1 MTTREPSTW
10 IKQPAAVFTGNEL
23 DAGGGVVVRGD
34 RIVELV
40 GRGTEPDTPP
50 DNMFD
55 ASGKVLLPGLVNGH
69 HHFYQT
75 LTRACPPALDK
86 PLFAWLKAL
95 YPVWAN
101 LTEEAV
107 AVSTRLALA
116 ELMLSGC
123 TTASDHHYVFSA
135 TLARAIDVQAEAA
148 RELGMRVVLTRGSM
162 SLSAD
167 DGGLPPRSVTEREST
182 ILAESERL
190 IRRYHDAAPHA
201 MCQIALAPCS
211 PFSAT
216 RELMRETARMARAH
230 GVRLHTHLGETR
242 DESDFCEAKFGMRP
256 LDYLEDVDWLAD
268 DVWLAHGIHFT
279 QAEIARLG
287 AAGTGICH
295 CPSSNMVL
303 ASGICPVHELLSA
316 GARVGLGVDGSA
328 SNDSSNL
335 MQEVRQALLIGRLR
349 YGAESVTHQSVLRL
363 ATRGS
368 ADLLGRTELGELRP
382 GAAADVALFDLD
394 ELRFSGH
401 GDPLAALVLC
411 GASRVSD
418 LMIAGVWRVRRG
430 ELQDVDLDA
439 LVREHRRIASFLV
452 GQGNDCLETRG

>member
-1 MTTREPSTW
+1 MDSTHRPVTW
-10 IKQPAAVFTGNEL
+10 IKRPSAVYTANDL
-23 DAGGGVVVRGD
+23 DAAGGVVVRDD

-40 GRGTEPDTPP
+40 GTGKEPVTPVE
-50 DNMFD
+50 NVFD
-55 ASGKVLLPGLVNGH
+55 ASGLVLLPGLINGH

-75 LTRACPPALDK
+75 LTRACPPALNK

-123 TTASDHHYVFSA
+123 TTASDHHYLFSA
-135 TLARAIDVQAEAA
+135 ALPRAIDVQVEAA
-148 RELGMRVVLTRGSM
+148 AEMGTRVVLTRGSM

-211 PFSAT
+211 PFSVT

-242 DESDFCEAKFGMRP
+242 DESEFCVAKFGMRP
-256 LDYLEDVDWLAD
+256 LDYLEDVDWLSG

-279 QAEIARLG
+279 QSEIERLG

-303 ASGICPVHELLSA
+303 ASGICPVNDLLSA

-328 SNDSSNL
+328 SNDCSNL

-349 YGAESVTHQSVLRL
+349 YGAEPVTHQSVLRL

-368 ADLLGRTELGELRP
+368 ADLLGRSELGELRP

-394 ELRFSGH
+394 ALRFSGH

-430 ELQDVDLDA
+430 ELLGIDLEA
-439 LVREHRRIASFLV
+439 LTHEHRRIARELA
-452 GQGNDCLETRG
+452 DA

>member
-1 MTTREPSTW
+1 MDSTHRPVTW
-10 IKQPAAVFTGNEL
+10 IKRPSAVYTANDL
-23 DAGGGVVVRGD
+23 DAAGGVVVRDD

-40 GRGTEPDTPP
+40 GTGKEPVTPVE
-50 DNMFD
+50 NVFD
-55 ASGKVLLPGLVNGH
+55 ASGLVLLPGLINGH

-75 LTRACPPALDK
+75 LTRACPPALNK

-123 TTASDHHYVFSA
+123 TTASDHHYLFSA
-135 TLARAIDVQAEAA
+135 ALPRAIDVQVEAA
-148 RELGMRVVLTRGSM
+148 AEMGTRVVLTRGSM

-211 PFSAT
+211 PFSVT

-230 GVRLHTHLGETR
+230 GVRLHTHLGETH
-242 DESDFCEAKFGMRP
+242 DESEFCVTKFGMRP
-256 LDYLEDVDWLAD
+256 LDYLEDVDWLSG

-279 QAEIARLG
+279 QSEIERLG

-303 ASGICPVHELLSA
+303 ASGICPVNDLLSA

-328 SNDSSNL
+328 SNDCSNL

-349 YGAESVTHQSVLRL
+349 YGAEPVTHQSVLRL
-363 ATRGS
+363 ATRGG
-368 ADLLGRTELGELRP
+368 ADLLGRPELGEIRP

-394 ELRFSGH
+394 ALRFSGH

-430 ELQDVDLDA
+430 EMLGIDLEA
-439 LVREHRRIASFLV
+439 LTREHRRIARELA
-452 GQGNDCLETRG
+452 DA

>member
-1 MTTREPSTW
+1 MTTREPITW
-10 IKQPAAVFTGNEL
+10 IRHPAAVFTANDL
-23 DAGGGVVVRGD
+23 DAAGGIVVRGD

-40 GRGTEPDTPP
+40 GMGQEPETPAFDTI
-50 DNMFD
+50 D
-55 ASGKVLLPGLVNGH
+55 ASGKVLLPGLINGH

-75 LTRACPPALDK
+75 LTRACPPALNK
-86 PLFAWLKAL
+86 PLFDWLKAL
-95 YPVWAN
+95 YPIWAN

-123 TTASDHHYVFSA
+123 TTASDHHYLFSA
-135 TLARAIDVQAEAA
+135 ALTRAIDVQAEAA
-148 RELGMRVVLTRGSM
+148 RELGVRVVLTRGSM

-167 DGGLPPRSVTEREST
+167 GGGLPPRSVTEPEST

-211 PFSAT
+211 PFSVT
-216 RELMRETARMARAH
+216 RELMRETARIARTHA
-230 GVRLHTHLGETR
+230 VRLHTHLGETR
-242 DESDFCEAKFGMRP
+242 DETEFCVAKFGMRP
-256 LDYLEDVDWLAD
+256 LDYLEDVDWLAG

-279 QAEIARLG
+279 QAEVERLG
-287 AAGTGICH
+287 AAGAGVCH

-303 ASGICPVHELLSA
+303 ASGICPVHDLLAA

-349 YGAESVTHQSVLRL
+349 YGAEPVTHQSVLRL
-363 ATRGS
+363 ATRGG
-368 ADLLGRTELGELRP
+368 ADLLGRPELGELRP
-382 GAAADVALFDLD
+382 GAAADIALFDLD

-418 LMIAGVWRVRRG
+418 LMIAGVWRVRG
-430 ELQDVDLDA
+430 GVLQDVDLDA
-439 LVREHRRIASFLV
+439 LVHEHGRIAASLL
-452 GQGNDCLETRG
+452 GA

>member
-1 MTTREPSTW
+1 MTEHAPTTW
-10 IKQPAAVFTGNEL
+10 IRHPLAVFTANDL
-23 DAGGGVVVRGD
+23 DAGGGIVVRED

-40 GRGTEPDTPP
+40 GAGKEPETPVDTV
-50 DNMFD
+50 FD
-55 ASGKVLLPGLVNGH
+55 ASGRVLLPGLVNGH

-75 LTRACPPALDK
+75 LTRAHPPALNK
-86 PLFAWLKAL
+86 PLFGWLKTL

-107 AVSTRLALA
+107 EVSTRLALA

-123 TTASDHHYVFSA
+123 TTASDHHYLFSPA
-135 TLARAIDVQAEAA
+135 LTRAIDVQAEVAGA
-148 RELGMRVVLTRGSM
+148 LGMRVVLTRGSM
-162 SLSAD
+162 SLSVE
-167 DGGLPPRSVTEREST
+167 DGGLPPRSVTEAEHV

-190 IRRYHDAAPHA
+190 IRRYHDAASHA

-211 PFSAT
+211 PFSVT
-216 RELMRETARMARAH
+216 RELMRDSATLARTH
-230 GVRLHTHLGETR
+230 GVRLHTHLGETE
-242 DESDFCEAKFGMRP
+242 DENEFCLAKFGMRP
-256 LDYLEDVDWLAD
+256 LDYLEDVGWLAG

-279 QAEIARLG
+279 PAEIARLG

-303 ASGICPVHELLSA
+303 ASGICPVHDLLSA

-328 SNDSSNL
+328 SNDCSNL

-349 YGAESVTHQSVLRL
+349 YGAGAVTHDSVLRL
-363 ATRGS
+363 ATRGG
-368 ADLLGRTELGELRP
+368 ADLLGRPELGELRP
-382 GAAADVALFDLD
+382 GAAADIALFDLE

-418 LMIAGVWRVRRG
+418 LMIAGSWRVRG
-430 ELQDVDLDA
+430 GQLLDA
-439 LVREHRRIASFLV
+439 DVVALMHEHRRLAGSLA
-452 GQGNDCLETRG
+452 GA

>member
-10 IKQPAAVFTGNEL
+10 IKQPAAVFTANEL

-75 LTRACPPALDK
+75 LTRACPPALNK

-123 TTASDHHYVFSA
+123 TTASDHHYLFSA

-148 RELGMRVVLTRGSM
+148 HELGVRVVLTRGSM

-211 PFSAT
+211 PFSVT

-349 YGAESVTHQSVLRL
+349 YGAGPVTHQSVLRL

-368 ADLLGRTELGELRP
+368 ADLLGRPELGELRP
-382 GAAADVALFDLD
+382 GAAADIALFGLD

-418 LMIAGVWRVRRG
+418 LMIAGVWRVHGG
-430 ELQDVDLDA
+430 ELLDVDLDA
-439 LVREHRRIASFLV
+439 LVLAHRRIAEGLV
-452 GQGNDCLETRG
+452 AA

>member
-1 MTTREPSTW
+1 MDSTHRPVTW
-10 IKQPAAVFTGNEL
+10 IKRPSAVYTANDL
-23 DAGGGVVVRGD
+23 DAAGGVVVRGD

-40 GRGTEPDTPP
+40 GTGKEPVTPVE
-50 DNMFD
+50 NVFD
-55 ASGKVLLPGLVNGH
+55 ASGLVLLPGLINGH

-75 LTRACPPALDK
+75 LTRACPPALNK

-123 TTASDHHYVFSA
+123 TTASDHHYLFSA
-135 TLARAIDVQAEAA
+135 AVPHAIDVQAEAA
-148 RELGMRVVLTRGSM
+148 SEMSTRVVLTRGSM

-211 PFSAT
+211 PFSVT

-230 GVRLHTHLGETR
+230 GVRLHTHLGETH
-242 DESDFCEAKFGMRP
+242 DESEFCVTKFGMRP
-256 LDYLEDVDWLAD
+256 LDYLEDVDWLSG

-279 QAEIARLG
+279 QSEIERLG

-303 ASGICPVHELLSA
+303 ASGICPVNDLLSA

-328 SNDSSNL
+328 SNDCSNL

-349 YGAESVTHQSVLRL
+349 YGAEPVTHQSVLRL
-363 ATRGS
+363 ATRGG
-368 ADLLGRTELGELRP
+368 ADLLGRPELGEIRP

-394 ELRFSGH
+394 ALRFSGH

-430 ELQDVDLDA
+430 EMLGIDLEA
-439 LVREHRRIASFLV
+439 LTREHRRIARELA
-452 GQGNDCLETRG
+452 DA

>member
-10 IKQPAAVFTGNEL
+10 IKQPAAVFTANEL

-75 LTRACPPALDK
+75 LTRAFPSALNK
-86 PLFAWLKAL
+86 PLFGWLKTL

-123 TTASDHHYVFSA
+123 TTASDHHYLFSA
-135 TLARAIDVQAEAA
+135 ALTRAIDVQVEAA
-148 RELGMRVVLTRGSM
+148 HALGMRVVLTRGSM
-162 SLSAD
+162 SLSVE
-167 DGGLPPRSVTEREST
+167 DGGLPPRSVTEPEST
-182 ILAESERL
+182 ILTESERL
-190 IRRYHDAAPHA
+190 IRCYHDATPHA

-211 PFSAT
+211 PFSVT
-216 RELMRETARMARAH
+216 PDLMRETARLARVH
-230 GVRLHTHLGETR
+230 GVRLHTHLGETM
-242 DESDFCEAKFGMRP
+242 DENEYCVAKFGMRP

-279 QAEIARLG
+279 KEEIARLG

-368 ADLLGRTELGELRP
+368 ADLLGRPELGELRP
-382 GAAADVALFDLD
+382 GAAADVALFGLD

-418 LMIAGVWRVRRG
+418 LMIAGVWRVRDG
-430 ELQDVDLDA
+430 ELLDVDLDA
-439 LVREHRRIASFLV
+439 LAHEHRHIAEGLV
-452 GQGNDCLETRG
+452 AA

>member
-1 MTTREPSTW
+1 MTAHAPATW
-10 IKQPAAVFTGNEL
+10 IKQPSAVFTANDL
-23 DAGGGVVVRGD
+23 DAADGIVVRGG

-40 GRGTEPDTPP
+40 GKGKEPETPVADT
-50 DNMFD
+50 FD
-55 ASGKVLLPGLVNGH
+55 ASGMVLLPGLINGH

-75 LTRACPPALDK
+75 LTRAHPPALNK
-86 PLFAWLKAL
+86 PLFDWLKTL

-123 TTASDHHYVFSA
+123 TTASDHHYLFSSA
-135 TLARAIDVQAEAA
+135 LARAIDVQAEESAK
-148 RELGMRVVLTRGSM
+148 LGMRVVLTRGSM
-162 SLSAD
+162 SLSVE
-167 DGGLPPRSVTEREST
+167 DGGLPPRSVTEPEGT

-190 IRRYHDAAPHA
+190 IRRHHDAAPHA

-211 PFSAT
+211 PFSVT
-216 RELMRETARMARAH
+216 RELMRETAQLARAH

-242 DESDFCEAKFGMRP
+242 DENDFCVEKFGMRP

-279 QAEIARLG
+279 QAEIERLG
-287 AAGTGICH
+287 AAGTGVCH
-295 CPSSNMVL
+295 CPSSNMIL
-303 ASGICPVHELLSA
+303 ASGICPVHDLLSA

-335 MQEVRQALLIGRLR
+335 IQEVRQALLIGRLR
-349 YGAESVTHQSVLRL
+349 YGAERVTHQSVLRL

-368 ADLLGRTELGELRP
+368 GDLLGRPELGELRP
-382 GAAADVALFDLD
+382 RAAADIALFDLD

-401 GDPLAALVLC
+401 GDPLAALVIC

-418 LMIAGVWRVRRG
+418 LMIAGVWRVRSG
-430 ELQDVDLDA
+430 ELQDVDLAA
-439 LVREHRRIASFLV
+439 LVDEHGRVARSLTA
-452 GQGNDCLETRG
+452 R

>member
-1 MTTREPSTW
+1 MSSTKPPATW
-10 IKQPAAVFTGNEL
+10 IRHPAAVFTANDL
-23 DAGGGVVVRGD
+23 DAAGGIVVRDD

-40 GRGTEPDTPP
+40 GTGEEPATPAATV
-50 DNMFD
+50 FD
-55 ASGKVLLPGLVNGH
+55 ASRKVLLPGLINGH

-75 LTRACPPALDK
+75 LTRAYPPALNK
-86 PLFAWLKAL
+86 PLFDWLKTL

-123 TTASDHHYVFSA
+123 TTASDHHYLFSA
-135 TLARAIDVQAEAA
+135 ALARAIDIQAEAA
-148 RELGMRVVLTRGSM
+148 AALGVRVVLTRGSM
-162 SLSAD
+162 SLSVE
-167 DGGLPPRSVTEREST
+167 DGGLPPRSVTEPEHT

-190 IRRYHDAAPHA
+190 IRRYHGASPHA

-211 PFSAT
+211 PFSVT
-216 RELMRETARMARAH
+216 RELMRDTAALARTQ
-230 GVRLHTHLGETR
+230 GVRLHTHLGETE
-242 DESDFCEAKFGMRP
+242 DENEFCLAKFGMRP
-256 LDYLEDVDWLAD
+256 LEYLEDVGWLAD

-279 QAEIARLG
+279 QAEIERLG

-303 ASGICPVHELLSA
+303 ASGICPVNDLLSA
-316 GARVGLGVDGSA
+316 GAHVGLGVDGSA
-328 SNDSSNL
+328 SNDCSNL

-349 YGAESVTHQSVLRL
+349 YGAGAVTHDSVLRL
-363 ATRGS
+363 ATRGG
-368 ADLLGRTELGELRP
+368 ADLLGRPELGELRP

-418 LMIAGVWRVRRG
+418 LMVAGVWRVRDG
-430 ELQDVDLDA
+430 ELLDVDLDA
-439 LVREHRRIASFLV
+439 LMHEHRRIAGSLASA
-452 GQGNDCLETRG
+452 

>member
-1 MTTREPSTW
+1 MTARASATWVKHPS
-10 IKQPAAVFTGNEL
+10 AVFTANDL
-23 DAGGGVVVRGD
+23 DAAGGVVVRGD

-40 GRGTEPDTPP
+40 GGGKEPRAPVAEV
-50 DNMFD
+50 FD
-55 ASGKVLLPGLVNGH
+55 ASGLVLLPGLVNGH

-75 LTRACPPALDK
+75 LTRACPPALNK

-107 AVSTRLALA
+107 AVSTRLALV

-123 TTASDHHYVFSA
+123 TTASDHHYLFSA

-167 DGGLPPRSVTEREST
+167 DGGLPPRSVTEPETT

-211 PFSAT
+211 PFSVT
-216 RELMRETARMARAH
+216 RELMRETARIARAH

-242 DESDFCEAKFGMRP
+242 DESEFCEARFGMRP
-256 LDYLEDVDWLAD
+256 LDYLEDLEWLAD

-279 QAEIARLG
+279 QDEIERLG
-287 AAGTGICH
+287 AAGTGVCH

-303 ASGICPVHELLSA
+303 ASGICPVHDLLAA

-349 YGAESVTHQSVLRL
+349 YGAEPVTHQSVLRL
-363 ATRGS
+363 ATRGG
-368 ADLLGRTELGELRP
+368 ADLLGRPELGELRP
-382 GAAADVALFDLD
+382 GGAADIALFDLD

-418 LMIAGVWRVRRG
+418 LMIAGVWRVRGG
-430 ELQDVDLDA
+430 ELLGVDLDA
-439 LVREHRRIASFLV
+439 LVHEHRRIAGALAHA
-452 GQGNDCLETRG
+452 